1 MRDNNLNS
9 KVELGLEPIYCIVSM
24 TDRMEWQAWC
34 KSISSWVLT
43 SKISELRKAA
53 GYQIEVVETVIQQEP
68 PSLLARIGGKYVP
81 RLSMLVTV

>member
-34 KSISSWVLT
+34 KSISSWVLMNVI
-43 SKISELRKAA
+43 SKLREAV
-53 GYQIEVVETVIQQEP
+53 G
-68 PSLLARIGGKYVP
+68 
-81 RLSMLVTV
+81 